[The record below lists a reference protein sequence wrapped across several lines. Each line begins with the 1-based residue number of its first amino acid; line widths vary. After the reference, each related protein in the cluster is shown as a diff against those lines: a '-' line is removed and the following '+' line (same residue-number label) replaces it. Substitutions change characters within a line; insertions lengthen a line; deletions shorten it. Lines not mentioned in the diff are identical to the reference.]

1 MGECGKVGALW
12 ANLAREESTV
22 RIVATVFTAGVLL
35 SRLAKVVEP
44 KARNHILIESAINM
58 NVRLQAAL
66 VQVSTVVATRP
77 EWTTPPEVW
86 VG

>member
-44 KARNHILIESAINM
+44 KARNHIVIESAINM
-58 NVRLQAAL
+58 NVRLQAAHI
-66 VQVSTVVATRP
+66 QVACVEATAAV
-77 EWTTPPEVW
+77 WATPLIVW